1 MDISFQETGV
11 VKQKEDIIIRRGIV
25 HILDATLGYPVYS
38 EQELDLT
45 PDINDFFRS
54 HIFKLMSGDDMKKCY
69 FPEEE
74 DSPVYDI
81 VKEFSEDDL
90 VADSKRLTDELYRI
104 MNANVAIPSADL
116 AIVCSKSLVIIPDLL
131 PLLLNN
137 FMIICC
143 CHVIS
148 S

>member
-54 HIFKLMSGDDMKKCY
+54 HIFKLMSGDDMKNVIFRRKKILRCMTLLKNL
-69 FPEEE
+69 
-74 DSPVYDI
+74 
-81 VKEFSEDDL
+81 VKMISL
-90 VADSKRLTDELYRI
+90 RTV
-104 MNANVAIPSADL
+104 NV
-116 AIVCSKSLVIIPDLL
+116 
-131 PLLLNN
+131 
-137 FMIICC
+137 
-143 CHVIS
+143 
-148 S
+148 

>member
-74 DSPVYDI
+74 DSPCMT
-81 VKEFSEDDL
+81 L
-90 VADSKRLTDELYRI
+90 LRI
-104 MNANVAIPSADL
+104 
-116 AIVCSKSLVIIPDLL
+116 
-131 PLLLNN
+131 
-137 FMIICC
+137 
-143 CHVIS
+143 
-148 S
+148 

>member
-54 HIFKLMSGDDMKKCY
+54 HIFKLMSGDDMKNVIFQRKKILRCMTLLKNL
-69 FPEEE
+69 
-74 DSPVYDI
+74 
-81 VKEFSEDDL
+81 VKMISL
-90 VADSKRLTDELYRI
+90 RAV
-104 MNANVAIPSADL
+104 NV
-116 AIVCSKSLVIIPDLL
+116 
-131 PLLLNN
+131 
-137 FMIICC
+137 
-143 CHVIS
+143 
-148 S
+148 

>member
-54 HIFKLMSGDDMKKCY
+54 HIFKLMSGDDMKNVIFRRKKILRCMTLLKNL
-69 FPEEE
+69 
-74 DSPVYDI
+74 
-81 VKEFSEDDL
+81 VK
-90 VADSKRLTDELYRI
+90 
-104 MNANVAIPSADL
+104 
-116 AIVCSKSLVIIPDLL
+116 
-131 PLLLNN
+131 
-137 FMIICC
+137 MI
-143 CHVIS
+143 S
-148 S
+148 FRQ

>member
-54 HIFKLMSGDDMKKCY
+54 HAEQHIFTATPHFKSCHAKHTAVFTGMRIKIAFDQMSQ
-69 FPEEE
+69 
-74 DSPVYDI
+74 
-81 VKEFSEDDL
+81 
-90 VADSKRLTDELYRI
+90 RI
-104 MNANVAIPSADL
+104 DTSIGKNL
-116 AIVCSKSLVIIPDLL
+116 RRCSL
-131 PLLLNN
+131 
-137 FMIICC
+137 
-143 CHVIS
+143 
-148 S
+148 